1 MRLSERIRQKAE
13 QIEAT
18 VASIEAAET
27 ELKSG
32 SELLA
37 TLNAKRAEVERDN
50 LEFERKLNDLNA
62 RMRDKMNQKE
72 LISREYTKCENRL
85 ENLKDNQDKLAG
97 KLLEEYEMTRADA
110 VALGY
115 PPLTKESRPEM
126 LALQTECKNKLRVCS
141 ATPRMPR
148 MPV

>member
-1 MRLSERIRQKAE
+1 MNEELERLTERIRQKNE

-18 VASIEAAET
+18 VASIAAAGS

-32 SELLA
+32 SDLLA
-37 TLNAKRAEVERDN
+37 ELNAKRAEVERDN

-72 LISREYTKCENRL
+72 LISREFTKCENRL

-97 KLLEEYEMTRADA
+97 KLWEEY
-110 VALGY
+110 
-115 PPLTKESRPEM
+115 
-126 LALQTECKNKLRVCS
+126 
-141 ATPRMPR
+141 
-148 MPV
+148 